1 MSNEI
6 IEGREAQ
13 QLLDSSVL
21 QRALDDLEH
30 QYVDAWRTSDAAD
43 VQGRERLFHAVQCVE
58 HFRGHLR
65 IAVERGKLAAAQ
77 LERLKGR
84 GGI

>member
-13 QLLDSSVL
+13 QLLDSPVL
-21 QRALDDLEH
+21 TRALDDLEQ
-30 QYVDAWRTSDAAD
+30 QYVDAWRTSDASD

-77 LERLKGR
+77 LDRLKGR
-84 GGI
+84 NGN